1 MTQRTNPQLD
11 KHGQP
16 LITAF
21 NYKRNKTKAVLTL
34 KGIIDGI
41 LADVALNDIEIIY
54 LKSWCTNETFDFNDG
69 DFIDIKEQVE
79 DILEDGVITSAEQ
92 KDMQQMLSDIIEC
105 CSKDDV
111 PTKESV
117 NYLLGFLSGIS
128 ADDVLND
135 EEIYKLR
142 DHLSQGA
149 NFASEWPANALKAR
163 LDDVLE
169 DGVIEE
175 SERQDLMSLVKAVS
189 GQSFLDT
196 GLAYGMSADFS
207 TTCKN
212 SLKLDGLH
220 ICFTGTFISGSRKKQ
235 QEIATKLG
243 AIVSPRVTK
252 KTDVLILGSVAN
264 RDWKFSSY
272 GRKVEAVLSNRF
284 NGATTEIINEDLWNV
299 ITCKG
304 S

>member
-1 MTQRTNPQLD
+1 M
-11 KHGQP
+11 
-16 LITAF
+16 
-21 NYKRNKTKAVLTL
+21 
-34 KGIIDGI
+34 
-41 LADVALNDIEIIY
+41 
-54 LKSWCTNETFDFNDG
+54 
-69 DFIDIKEQVE
+69 
-79 DILEDGVITSAEQ
+79 
-92 KDMQQMLSDIIEC
+92 
-105 CSKDDV
+105 
-111 PTKESV
+111 
-117 NYLLGFLSGIS
+117 
-128 ADDVLND
+128 
-135 EEIYKLR
+135 
-142 DHLSQGA
+142 
-149 NFASEWPANALKAR
+149 KAR